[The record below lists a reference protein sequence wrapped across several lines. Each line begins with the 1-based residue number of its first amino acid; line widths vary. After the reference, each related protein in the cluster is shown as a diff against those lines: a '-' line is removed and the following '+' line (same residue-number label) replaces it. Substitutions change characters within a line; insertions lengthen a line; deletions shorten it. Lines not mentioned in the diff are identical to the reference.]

1 VNLEI
6 FDNIT
11 ESVLVSDLNGVIT
24 YANNAASNLFGI
36 SIKKIQ
42 KKRLPNIISQEL
54 FKKIMSDNNKNQ
66 RIETSL
72 ETEPGKNSIVQI
84 SATRFDSENNTDS
97 RWIIFFTDLT
107 LENNLHDKY
116 KKELSNVKSIKANLE
131 KFTFALLFLITG
143 FQFIAIQYSLK
154 SIPPLLLT
162 GARFL
167 IAGSILTVFFLKDLR
182 AIVQNIDVKNL
193 LLSTLIYRVLGL
205 GGLAWSIQTVPSG
218 LSSVIFASSA
228 LWIYIFSIFLKS
240 EKLNINIFTGISF
253 GIIGTFVIGFANI
266 SGVNL
271 NIGYLVLFFSTI
283 VYSYG
288 IILRDNKIPASI
300 ISIEMTFAG
309 IFLIIAATFFE
320 NINLELL
327 HSLPKETILSFLY
340 LVIFVSLI
348 SEPALAWLMTQTT
361 AAKANSFVFVRP
373 LVALSVGFLI
383 NSEKLTAIMAI
394 GVAMTLF
401 SLYLIFQKPKLN

>member
-1 VNLEI
+1 MNLEI